1 MCSITPINL
10 KVFFRP
16 PCFFSQINVDH
27 SPPIANRLVSLPGF
41 EFISN
46 YLSADIGNYRI
57 S

>member
-1 MCSITPINL
+1 MCSITPMNL
-10 KVFFRP
+10 KVFFSAHLV
-16 PCFFSQINVDH
+16 FFQINVDH

>member
-1 MCSITPINL
+1 MCSITPMNL
-10 KVFFRP
+10 KVFFP
-16 PCFFSQINVDH
+16 QSQINVDH